1 MAPMGGGGI
10 LHLRPIHVLIAL
22 ITGNFSNDAGAFS
35 LFTGLT
41 MAQLTINL
49 LEGSVSFSCSPETVS
64 AMQGAIATLMQDLKA
79 TAIQGTTPGQ
89 RPQPKPS
96 LDYCHTGA
104 VFLELFCNPNI
115 YPSPFA
121 AKVLITLRD
130 DKIRVSAEA
139 ELTRLIEDLNQY
151 VEQLS

>member
-1 MAPMGGGGI
+1 MI
-10 LHLRPIHVLIAL
+10 LGL
-22 ITGNFSNDAGAFS
+22 F
-35 LFTGLT
+35 LFTGLM

-151 VEQLS
+151 VEQFC